1 MYMRS
6 RQEYLKVKWL
16 IGSER
21 KRFLGNIKTEEVKL
35 LLNTLKTKRYICFC
49 AV

>member
-16 IGSER
+16 QVGSER
-21 KRFLGNIKTEEVKL
+21 KRFLGNIKTEEVKP
-35 LLNTLKTKRYICFC
+35 Y
-49 AV
+49 